1 MWEVTARIRQRGAI
15 GIFYNKAFTVTAPR
29 TALREQI
36 VNAFIEQYGNEWELN
51 HIVSYFLKD

>member
-15 GIFYNKAFTVTAPR
+15 GIFYNQTFTVSAPPD
-29 TALREQI
+29 AVREQI
-36 VNAFIEQYGNEWELN
+36 VNAFIAQYGNEWELN